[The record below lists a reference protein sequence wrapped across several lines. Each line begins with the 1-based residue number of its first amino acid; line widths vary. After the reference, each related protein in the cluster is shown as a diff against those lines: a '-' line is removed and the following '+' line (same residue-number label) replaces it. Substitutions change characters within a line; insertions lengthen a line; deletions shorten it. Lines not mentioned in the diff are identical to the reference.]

1 MNNSIRN
8 ITIIVMVALTLII
21 GYQAYWLVGLYG
33 TMSRKMH
40 SDIME
45 AMRKADYEEID
56 TRIKKL
62 RRQNDYKTTT
72 FMLYYK
78 KNKGWSEARKS
89 LSLGSERIDEQEPMP
104 TGGLEEALRTR
115 NGVDSIGLFIQRALH
130 SAVDGVSEV
139 NVHEYDRCLTRQLK
153 KIGIDKPHELLYIY
167 RRKKELNSPIRQ
179 DTILTIGKPVRGPHE
194 TFNYSLEIV
203 LPISYQLIL
212 PTTTTIVLR
221 QMAGILITS
230 LTIMLL
236 LLFVFLYLIH
246 VIREQKSLDE
256 MKSDFTN
263 NITHELKTPIAVA
276 YAAND
281 ALLNFHMAQDPVK
294 TEKYLKI
301 GQDQLKKLS
310 GLVEEILSMSME
322 RRKTLRINKEDVA
335 LRPLVESLCAEQR
348 LKEDKPMHVSID
360 IPEALTL
367 HTDATHLRHILSNLL
382 DNAVKYSVDKADIVV
397 KAWKDAGGTNISV
410 SDQGIGMTEREQRY
424 IFDKFYRVPHGDRQD
439 VKGYGLGLYFVK
451 TMMER
456 LGGTVTVK
464 SAPGKGSTF
473 NLHFNG

>member
-1 MNNSIRN
+1 MI
-8 ITIIVMVALTLII
+8 ALTVII
-21 GYQAYWLVGLYG
+21 GYQAYWLMGLYS
-33 TMSRKMH
+33 TMNRKLR
-40 SDIME
+40 SDIQE

-62 RRQNDYKTTT
+62 RCQNDYKTTT

-139 NVHEYDRCLTRQLK
+139 NVREYDRCLTRQLA
-153 KIGIDKPHELLYIY
+153 KIGITSPHQLLYIY
-167 RRKKELNSPIRQ
+167 QRKKEMNSPMRQ
-179 DTILTIGKPVRGPHE
+179 DTIMTIGKPVRGPHE
-194 TFNYSLEIV
+194 TFDYSLEVV
-203 LPISYQLIL
+203 LPISYRLIL
-212 PTTTTIVLR
+212 PTTTTIVLK
-221 QMAGILITS
+221 QMAGILFTS
-230 LTIMLL
+230 ATIMLL

-246 VIREQKSLDE
+246 VIREEKSLDE

-281 ALLNFHMAQDPVK
+281 ALLNFHITQYPVR

-301 GQDQLKKLS
+301 EQDQLKKLS

-322 RRKTLRINKEDVA
+322 RRKTLRINKVDVA
-335 LRPLVESLCAEQR
+335 LKSMVESLCAEQK
-348 LKEDKPMHVSID
+348 LKADKPMHVSVD
-360 IPEALTL
+360 IPKNLTL
-367 HTDATHLRHILSNLL
+367 HTDGTHLRHILSNLL
-382 DNAVKYSVDKADIVV
+382 DNAVKYSGTEAVITV
-397 KAWKDAGGTNISV
+397 KAWEETNGTNISV
-410 SDQGIGMTEREQRY
+410 SDHGIGMTEREQRY

>member
-1 MNNSIRN
+1 MNNSIRH
-8 ITIIVMVALTLII
+8 IAILVMIALTIII
-21 GYQAYWLVGLYG
+21 GYQAYWLMGLYS
-33 TMSRKMH
+33 TMNRKLH
-40 SDIME
+40 SDIQE

-62 RRQNDYKTTT
+62 RRQKDYKTTT

-139 NVHEYDRCLTRQLK
+139 NVREYDRCLTRELA
-153 KIGIDKPHELLYIY
+153 KIGITSPHQLLYIY
-167 RRKKELNSPIRQ
+167 RRKTDLNNPVRQ
-179 DTILTIGKPVRGPHE
+179 DTIMTIGKPVQGSHE

-203 LPISYQLIL
+203 LPISYRLIL
-212 PTTTTIVLR
+212 PTTSTIVLR
-221 QMAGILITS
+221 LMAGILFTS
-230 LTIMLL
+230 ITIMLL

-246 VIREQKSLDE
+246 VIREEKSLDE

-281 ALLNFHMAQDPVK
+281 ALLNFHIVQDPVK

-301 GQDQLKKLS
+301 EQDQLNKLS

-322 RRKTLRINKEDVA
+322 RRKTLKINKEDIE
-335 LRPLVESLCAEQR
+335 LRALVEDLCAEQK
-348 LKEDKPMHVSID
+348 LKANKPVNIMID
-360 IPEALTL
+360 IPDGLTL
-367 HTDATHLRHILSNLL
+367 YTDGTHLRHILSNLL
-382 DNAVKYSVDKADIVV
+382 DNAIKYSGPKADITLMAR
-397 KAWKDAGGTNISV
+397 KTADGTNISV
-410 SDQGIGMTEREQRY
+410 SDHGIGLTEREQRY

-473 NLHFNG
+473 NLHFDG